1 MDAREMKVIPIPDAN
16 SRTTTAGAGDSF
28 DFCPVLD
35 ELLRSQRAVG
45 RTGKVFSN
53 LHALSTS
60 NNLHTLRNLMLALNP
75 ERTLEVGLSF
85 GGSCLALTATH
96 RDLQH
101 LPRRQHTA
109 LDPFQRTVWDDC
121 GIEATKRAALEEY
134 LDFRPE
140 SSATELPRLLS
151 AGTRFGL
158 IYIDGSHLFE
168 DVFID
173 SFYSMRLLE
182 ANGIL
187 VFDDS
192 SNLHVRKVLRFIR
205 RSLSLSLEEV
215 DLAPCRPDRGISI
228 RYRFARRL
236 GRVQMTAFRRVG
248 NVVRNWN
255 AEYRSF

>member
-1 MDAREMKVIPIPDAN
+1 
-16 SRTTTAGAGDSF
+16 
-28 DFCPVLD
+28 
-35 ELLRSQRAVG
+35 
-45 RTGKVFSN
+45 
-53 LHALSTS
+53 
-60 NNLHTLRNLMLALNP
+60 MLALNP

-101 LPRRQHTA
+101 LPRRQHIA
-109 LDPFQRTVWDDC
+109 LDPFQSTVWDDC
-121 GIEATKRAALEEY
+121 GIEATRRAALEEY

-140 SSATELPRLLS
+140 SSAIELPRLLA
-151 AGTRFGL
+151 AGLQFGL

-168 DVFID
+168 DVFVD
-173 SFYSMRLLE
+173 SFFSMRLLG
-182 ANGIL
+182 ASGVL

-192 SNLHVRKVLRFIR
+192 ANTHVRKVLRFIR
-205 RSLSLSLEEV
+205 SNLAGSLEEV
-215 DLAPCRPDRGISI
+215 DLAPCRLDRGISV

-255 AEYRSF
+255 ADYRSF